1 MTEVIEQSFLSSVP
15 SVAQTAPAMLR
26 NAVQPPSSITES
38 APRFELMQND
48 ADYPELL
55 LLHEDSPKVIYG
67 LGQESALQTGVAII
81 GARNATPYGIGIAKR
96 VAGWAADLGLVVY
109 SGGARGCDQAAHRGA
124 LEAGGSTVAVMGCGA
139 DIVYPSRSDKLFQEI
154 VRKGAVIS
162 KYGWQ
167 TPPMKYRFVERNRLI
182 AALSDLVIVVEAR
195 LPSGTLSTVHHA
207 LDLGVPVAAVPGS
220 ILCLESAAPNRL
232 ISEGAFPIC
241 CRDDLAVA
249 CNLLGARP
257 SIARL
262 YEDFESAKGRRSG
275 KERRVNGKMQGDTR
289 KNLSVQ
295 NGSMQTSFDFEGEAG
310 NGTEQ
315 EAESHAS
322 KILLALSSMPSAP
335 DELAQD
341 LDLSLGEVLE
351 VLGHFE
357 IQGHVIR
364 YPDGR
369 YGSSDDKFKKG
380 REVLC

>member
-1 MTEVIEQSFLSSVP
+1 MTETIMQPFLSST
-15 SVAQTAPAMLR
+15 SSTYG
-26 NAVQPPSSITES
+26 AVQTISPAAMRGKAQI
-38 APRFELMQND
+38 APRFELTQSD

-55 LLHEDSPKVIYG
+55 LQHEDSPQVIYG
-67 LGQESALQTGVAII
+67 LGRESALQKGVAII
-81 GARNATPYGIGIAKR
+81 GARNATPYGISIAKR

-109 SGGARGCDQAAHRGA
+109 SGGARGCDQAAHWGT

-154 VRKGAVIS
+154 VQSGAVIS

-241 CRDDLAVA
+241 CRDDLAIA
-249 CNLLGARP
+249 CNLLGARL

-262 YEDFESAKGRRSG
+262 YEDFESAKRSKANRRKRIEESI
-275 KERRVNGKMQGDTR
+275 
-289 KNLSVQ
+289 Q
-295 NGSMQTSFDFEGEAG
+295 NASMQTSFNF
-310 NGTEQ
+310 EQ
-315 EAESHAS
+315 EVESHAS
-322 KILLALSSMPSAP
+322 KIFLALQSMPALP

-369 YGSSDDKFKKG
+369 YGANGELSQRGD
-380 REVLC
+380 ETVC